1 MKILL
6 AVDGSA
12 YSDAAVEE
20 VVKRRGR
27 RRVRSRL
34 SPWLSCPDHCNDRR
48 QEADSP
54 NDSTINESRL
64 PAAAVVLFN

>member
-20 VVKRRGR
+20 VVKR
-27 RRVRSRL
+27 
-34 SPWLSCPDHCNDRR
+34 PWPAKS
-48 QEADSP
+48 EVKVVTVA
-54 NDSTINESRL
+54 EL
-64 PAAAVVLFN
+64 PGPLQ